1 MWKRKCQ
8 IEKCPLLHPNVC
20 EYHSQGCCTV
30 YVWIVF
36 WIHTPIKIENDKYL
50 SIIVQM
56 KKEIEDMKAVMKVKA
71 EEIEALKVNEVNR
84 GKRTLR
90 KLKPHMRP

>member
-1 MWKRKCQ
+1 MR
-8 IEKCPLLHPNVC
+8 N
-20 EYHSQGCCTV
+20 
-30 YVWIVF
+30 
-36 WIHTPIKIENDKYL
+36 TPIKIENDKYL

>member
-1 MWKRKCQ
+1 MSNQMR
-8 IEKCPLLHPNVC
+8 N
-20 EYHSQGCCTV
+20 
-30 YVWIVF
+30 
-36 WIHTPIKIENDKYL
+36 TPIKIENDKYL